1 MPMGAHALAGM
12 AVTRTPT
19 HRTIICRMASFKW
32 PSEVGFEPLLSLAK
46 EPALLTEGAVPES
59 SNGAVSKMP
68 SLRGTEGSN
77 PVPSTGE
84 SPANRDRADQRK
96 QRRSRSTNLCAEI
109 HNRMSVI
116 LGPEQRRSAAV
127 IDVPFAAIAGTRP
140 ISAGT
145 IPMSPVL
152 GVIWACGDHARQSS
166 PAGIARPEH
175 RG

>member
-1 MPMGAHALAGM
+1 MPPKPASSLFKFRHIKHLVVAA
-12 AVTRTPT
+12 
-19 HRTIICRMASFKW
+19 IILDYPW
-32 PSEVGFEPLLSLAK
+32 
-46 EPALLTEGAVPES
+46 
-59 SNGAVSKMP
+59 
-68 SLRGTEGSN
+68 
-77 PVPSTGE
+77 
-84 SPANRDRADQRK
+84 PANRDRADQRK

-127 IDVPFAAIAGTRP
+127 IDVPFAAIAGGRP

-175 RG
+175 QG

>member
-1 MPMGAHALAGM
+1 MPADGSFVFRGFVSPDGNNWKQIRTEIHMPIGAHALAGM

-77 PVPSTGE
+77 PVPSSGE
-84 SPANRDRADQRK
+84 SPANRDRG
-96 QRRSRSTNLCAEI
+96 RSWGEGA
-109 HNRMSVI
+109 MMW
-116 LGPEQRRSAAV
+116 
-127 IDVPFAAIAGTRP
+127 
-140 ISAGT
+140 ISAVSLSFAT
-145 IPMSPVL
+145 
-152 GVIWACGDHARQSS
+152 
-166 PAGIARPEH
+166 AGAYSR
-175 RG
+175 R